1 MTHYR
6 WIFWAILLVIALLTL
21 IVVCE
26 TRRTIPWW
34 GVAGWL
40 LVVISQIVMG
50 MFEERG
56 SERTMQQWKDRQKGG
71 RNE

>member
-1 MTHYR
+1 MEGYAEEEKMTHYR

-40 LVVISQIVMG
+40 LVVISQIVAG
-50 MFEERG
+50 MLEEK
-56 SERTMQQWKDRQKGG
+56 EV
-71 RNE
+71 E